1 MTTLLIVLAFGSMLA
16 VFWWVVAHIG
26 ADPASRSPRK
36 TAIQLD
42 PEL

>member
-16 VFWWVVAHIG
+16 VFWSVVAHVG
-26 ADPASRSPRK
+26 TDPAVRSPRK

-42 PEL
+42 PEA

>member
-16 VFWWVVAHIG
+16 VFWWVIAHIG
-26 ADPASRSPRK
+26 TGPAAHSPRK

-42 PEL
+42 PEA